1 MMKTAEELL
10 VQVNAFLDA
19 LPYNRT
25 PKSLYE
31 PIRYVL
37 SMGGKRIRP
46 VLMLLGYNLY
56 KEDTDK
62 ILMNAIALETYH
74 NYTLLHDD
82 LMDQADLRRGHETV
96 HKKWD
101 ANTAIL
107 SGDSMLVLAYERMAQ
122 CDSRHL
128 ADVLRLFTTT
138 ALEIG
143 EGQQYDMEFETRDD
157 VREEEYIEMIR
168 LKTSVLLACALKI
181 GAILADAPAED
192 ADSLYKFGEQI
203 GLAFQLQD
211 DYLDVYGDSKV
222 FGKKIGGD
230 ITSNKK
236 TFMLIN
242 AFTHA
247 DEAQRL
253 ELEKWVNA
261 KSFDREEKIAAVTR
275 LYNEIGID
283 KMAQDKIAYYFEQ
296 SKKYLDAVQ
305 VPEERKEELL
315 KYAQRMMKRKY

>member
-1 MMKTAEELL
+1 MMFTADELL
-10 VQVNAFLDA
+10 KKINAFLDH
-19 LPYNRT
+19 LPYERE

-31 PIRYVL
+31 PVRYAL

-46 VLMLLGYNLY
+46 TLMLMAYNLF
-56 KEDTDK
+56 KDDPER
-62 ILMNAIALETYH
+62 ILMQAVGLETYH

-82 LMDQADLRRGHETV
+82 LMDNADLRRGHETV
-96 HKKWD
+96 HKHWD

-107 SGDSMLVLAYERMAQ
+107 SGDSMLVLSYQRMATGLT
-122 CDSRHL
+122 DKL
-128 ADVLRLFTTT
+128 KPVLDTFTET

-157 VREEEYIEMIR
+157 VDESEYIEMIR

-181 GAILADAPAED
+181 GAIMADAPKAD
-192 ADSLYKFGEQI
+192 ADNLYKFGEQI

-222 FGKKIGGD
+222 FGKEIGGD

-242 AFTHA
+242 AFNHA
-247 DEAQRL
+247 DTEQRK
-253 ELEKWVNA
+253 ELQRWVA
-261 KSFDREEKIAAVTR
+261 ATTFDRKEKVAAVTR
-275 LYNEIGID
+275 LYNEIGVD
-283 KMAQDKIAYYFEQ
+283 QMARDRIAYYFEQ
-296 SKKYLDAVQ
+296 SRKYLNATQ
-305 VPEERKEELL
+305 VAPERKEQLRL
-315 KYAQRMMKRKY
+315 YAQKMMKRQY

>member
-1 MMKTAEELL
+1 MKTADELL
-10 VQVNAFLDA
+10 TQVNAFLDA

-192 ADSLYKFGEQI
+192 ADCLYKFGEQI

-242 AFTHA
+242 AFSHA

-283 KMAQDKIAYYFEQ
+283 KMAQAKIAYYFEQ
-296 SKKYLDAVQ
+296 SKKYLDAVR
-305 VPEERKEELL
+305 VPAERKEELL